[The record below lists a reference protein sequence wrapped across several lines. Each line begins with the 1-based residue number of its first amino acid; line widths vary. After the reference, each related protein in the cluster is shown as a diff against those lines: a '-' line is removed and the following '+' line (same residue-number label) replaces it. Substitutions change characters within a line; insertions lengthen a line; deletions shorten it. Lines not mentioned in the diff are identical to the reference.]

1 MAETI
6 QAFNP
11 MYGEGQLCSVT
22 GSAQQFNIDPTAPN
36 VRIANAS
43 ANVVFVRF
51 SDSRTATANQ
61 QAQVN
66 VDLAVLANTAVVVT
80 KGQSQNVLSLIGA
93 VAGPSSVYVQ
103 PGIGLWSN

>member
-1 MAETI
+1 METI

-11 MYGEGQLCSVT
+11 MYGEGQLVSVT
-22 GSAQQFNIDPTAPN
+22 GTAQQVNIDPTASN
-36 VRIANAS
+36 VRIANNS
-43 ANVVFVRF
+43 ANVVFVRIT
-51 SDSRTATANQ
+51 DSRTASANQ

-66 VDLAVLANTAVVVT
+66 VDLAVLPDTAVVVT
-80 KGQSQNVLSLIGA
+80 KGQNQNVVSLIGA

>member
-1 MAETI
+1 METI

-11 MYGEGQLCSVT
+11 MYGEGQLVSVT
-22 GSAQQFNIDPTAPN
+22 GSAQQVNIDASAPN
-36 VRIANAS
+36 VRIANNS
-43 ANVVFVRF
+43 VNVVFARIT
-51 SDSRTATANQ
+51 DSRTSNQNQ

-66 VDLAVLANTAVVVT
+66 VDLAILPNTAPVVT
-80 KGQSQNVLSLIGA
+80 KGQGQNVISLIGA